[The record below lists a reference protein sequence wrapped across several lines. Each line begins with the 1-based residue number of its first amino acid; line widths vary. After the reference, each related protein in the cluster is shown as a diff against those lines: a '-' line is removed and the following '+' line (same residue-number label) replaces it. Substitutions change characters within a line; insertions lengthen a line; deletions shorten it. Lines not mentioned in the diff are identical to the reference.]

1 MDSANCSLSL
11 SQTTRVSPGE
21 SSTQRVAQM
30 YANGTVPQTA
40 DTGTYNIQGD
50 VLSQGEMSRKHFS

>member
-1 MDSANCSLSL
+1 MDSENCSRSL

-30 YANGTVPQTA
+30 YANGTVRQTA
-40 DTGTYNIQGD
+40 DTGTYDIQGD
-50 VLSQGEMSRKHFS
+50 VLS